1 MPDPIV
7 SYTEQMTREEPYME
21 AMRRGLLQDVRG
33 LQANRFGYNLVDQK
47 DAAGAVL
54 KDEFGYPIQSYE
66 KIMNDAGQWVGPA
79 YEPDYQVAELTPEQQ
94 QASAQAQQGL
104 GAFMPYMQG
113 GLRNIQQGQ
122 QYTQQARDLAA
133 LTREDPYK
141 YQQQG
146 QQYLQQAR
154 GLAGTTRE
162 DPYGYQQSAATGLGT
177 SIDQFTPGTLAD
189 PDSQIS
195 AYYNPYEQ
203 QVVDVVQSDFDRAR
217 KMSDMQVAGGAV
229 GAGAF
234 GGSRQGIA
242 EQEAQRNLNDAELR
256 ALASIRG
263 QGYQNAMTQAS
274 TDFEN
279 QQRRAQQGAQM
290 MGNLGSTYGQLG
302 QRDVELLSNLGK
314 GLGSLGTSEANLG
327 SLAAGQGRADVSM
340 LGNLGAIRRGVDQD
354 VLDAVYKT
362 NLARQQMPYQEYSY
376 FGDMLSG
383 IPSQQQRLTT
393 ESQPGATAGQTA
405 LGYGLAGL
413 GALAGFNQLA
423 PA

>member
-1 MPDPIV
+1 MAEEV
-7 SYTEQMTREEPYME
+7 SYSEQMTREEPYME

-33 LQANRFGYNLVDQK
+33 LQANRFGYNLVDTTDEAGVVQK
-47 DAAGAVL
+47 DA
-54 KDEFGYPIQSYE
+54 FGYPIKKYE
-66 KIMNDAGQWVGPA
+66 KIMDDAGQWVGPA

-104 GAFMPYMQG
+104 GGFMPYMQG
-113 GLRNIQQGQ
+113 GLQNIQQGQ
-122 QYTQQARDLAA
+122 QYTQQAR
-133 LTREDPYK
+133 
-141 YQQQG
+141 
-146 QQYLQQAR
+146 
-154 GLAGTTRE
+154 GLAGLTRE
-162 DPYGYQQSAATGLGT
+162 DPYGYQQAAATGLGT
-177 SIDQFTPGTLAD
+177 SIGQFTPGTLAD

-242 EQEAQRNLNDAELR
+242 QQEAQRNLNDAELR

-263 QGYQNAMTQAS
+263 QGYQSAMTQAS

-340 LGNLGAIRRGVDQD
+340 LSNLGAIRRGVDQD
-354 VLDAVYKT
+354 TLDAVYKT

-383 IPSQQQRLTT
+383 VPSQQQRLTT
-393 ESQPGATAGQTA
+393 DSQPGATAGQTA

>member
-66 KIMNDAGQWVGPA
+66 KIMDDAGQWVGPA

-122 QYTQQARDLAA
+122 EYT
-133 LTREDPYK
+133 
-141 YQQQG
+141 
-146 QQYLQQAR
+146 QQAR
-154 GLAGTTRE
+154 GLAGLTRE

-177 SIDQFTPGTLAD
+177 SIGQFTPGTLAD

-217 KMSDMQVAGGAV
+217 KMSDMQEAGKAV

-234 GGSRQGIA
+234 GGSRSGIA
-242 EQEAQRNLNDAELR
+242 QQEAQRNLNDAELR

-263 QGYQNAMTQAS
+263 QGYQSAMTQAS

-383 IPSQQQRLTT
+383 VPSQQQRLTT

>member
-1 MPDPIV
+1 MAGEGEIV

-47 DAAGAVL
+47 DAAGAIQY
-54 KDEFGYPIQSYE
+54 DEFGYPIQSYD
-66 KIMNDAGQWVGPA
+66 KIMKDGQWVGPA
-79 YEPDYQVAELTPEQQ
+79 YEPDYQVAGLTPEQQ
-94 QASAQAQQGL
+94 QASAQAQQVAG
-104 GAFMPYMQG
+104 GFMPYMQG
-113 GLRNIQQGQ
+113 GLQNVQQGQ
-122 QYTQQARDLAA
+122 QYMQQARGLAG

-141 YQQQG
+141 
-146 QQYLQQAR
+146 
-154 GLAGTTRE
+154 
-162 DPYGYQQSAATGLGT
+162 YQQSAATGLGT
-177 SIDQFTPGTLAD
+177 SMGQFTPGTLGD

-203 QVVDVVQSDFDRAR
+203 QVVDVVKQDFDRAR
-217 KMSDMQVAGGAV
+217 TMSDMQQAGKAV

-234 GGSRQGIA
+234 GGSRSGIA
-242 EQEAQRNLNDAELR
+242 QQEAQRNLNDAELK
-256 ALASIRG
+256 ALASLRG
-263 QGYQNAMTQAS
+263 QGYRDAMTQAS
-274 TDFEN
+274 GDFEN
-279 QQRRAQQGAQM
+279 QQRRAQQGAQF

-314 GLGSLGTSEANLG
+314 GIGGLGTSEANLG
-327 SLAAGQGRADVSM
+327 SMAAGQGRADVSM
-340 LGNLGAIRRGVDQD
+340 LSNLGAIGRGVDQSE
-354 VLDAVYKT
+354 LDAIYKT
-362 NLARQQMPYQEYSY
+362 NLARQQMPYKEYGY

-393 ESQPGATAGQTA
+393 ETQPGATAAQTA
-405 LGYGLAGL
+405 MGYGLAGL